1 MAHTT
6 TAERIGPQEARQ
18 HLDADPDALL
28 VCAYDSR
35 EKFEQN
41 HLEGAIPLDEFES
54 QLGSLPKDREVIFY
68 CA

>member
-6 TAERIGPQEARQ
+6 TVDRIDPREARQ
-18 HLDADPDALL
+18 HLAADPNALL

-41 HLEGAIPLDEFES
+41 HLEGAIPLGEFES
-54 QLGSLPKDREVIFY
+54 RAESLPRDREVIFY